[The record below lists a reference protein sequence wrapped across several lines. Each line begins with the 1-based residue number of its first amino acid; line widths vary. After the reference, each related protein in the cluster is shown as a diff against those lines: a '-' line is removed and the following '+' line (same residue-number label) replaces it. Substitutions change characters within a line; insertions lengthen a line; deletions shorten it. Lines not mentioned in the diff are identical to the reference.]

1 MLSCFHAFCTL
12 HIHFPTILGWCG
24 FPTPH
29 FSSGLLHGLG
39 ARGEPRLFK
48 LSFAQR
54 FHCVSALS
62 ALATLRYY
70 DGSDSCCPSPR
81 AAGLPAYLATL
92 SQRSA
97 SNHKGGPYVVFQSP
111 FNAYD
116 VFQTSPS
123 PSQLVANTPPN
134 RVRFTA
140 DRQFVSSCSPPHLA
154 VTQLLSTTGPWLTL
168 TRTSTVLT

>member
-1 MLSCFHAFCTL
+1 MSCFLYFTHPL
-12 HIHFPTILGWCG
+12 PYHPSLM
-24 FPTPH
+24 
-29 FSSGLLHGLG
+29 
-39 ARGEPRLFK
+39 RL
-48 LSFAQR
+48 SY
-54 FHCVSALS
+54 SALLALPSAKFRHEGRTPVIQTFVCAPFPVRVCPCS
-62 ALATLRYY
+62 ALAAHRYY
-70 DGSDSCCPSPR
+70 DGSDSCPPSPR
-81 AAGLPAYLATL
+81 LTGLPVYLATH

-154 VTQLLSTTGPWLTL
+154 MTQLLSTTGPWLTL